1 MTFRVDLG
9 PCINCGLC
17 RRVCPT
23 EAVKYYTT
31 GRRTHVIDDDWCID
45 CALCA
50 HICPVDCID
59 HLPQIQPA
67 PEQLELAK
75 AKART
80 FAKQQRQ
87 EQRTIDDR
95 TAAFLASKAAAS

>member
-17 RRVCPT
+17 RLVCPT

-80 FAKQQRQ
+80 FAKQQR
-87 EQRTIDDR
+87 EKQRTIDDR
-95 TAAFLASKAAAS
+95 AAAFLASKPAVS